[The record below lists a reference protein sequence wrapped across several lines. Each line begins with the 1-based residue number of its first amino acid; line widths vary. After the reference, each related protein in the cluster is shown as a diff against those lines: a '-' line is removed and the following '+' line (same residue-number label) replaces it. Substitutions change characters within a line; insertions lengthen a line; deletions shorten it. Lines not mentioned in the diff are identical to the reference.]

1 MDLKDLKVMDMG
13 MRWKQQVKLKLLFK
27 FPQTIFIMYTFLQA
41 QADTEK
47 YID

>member
-27 FPQTIFIMYTFLQA
+27 FPQTIFIMYFLQA

>member
-27 FPQTIFIMYTFLQA
+27 FPQTIIIMYI
-41 QADTEK
+41 TENIL
-47 YID
+47 IDIYLNY